1 MSRKIKVK
9 LGRFSGN
16 IYIEEGHVVILGR
29 SGAGKSNTAKVVI
42 RELTKRGLPVLVI
55 DWAGEYELSNFTYV
69 RPGDDFSLNVFE
81 NANINDAEN
90 IDVTVDLFDATFH
103 LTAPQIYILRVAVKN
118 ACAKGAKNLVDLLKA
133 VEETP
138 TRSFYDYETK
148 MALVRR
154 LSPLAEGRV
163 GRALSGRVNVGNILT
178 DNIVI
183 DLSLFKSVYAKRLFT
198 LFLLKHIYDK
208 AISRGVSSRPIHATL
223 IEEFWNVAPY
233 RRLDAE
239 PSVGE
244 RMFFELRKYG
254 EILIAVTQN
263 PSEVAWGVISN
274 AEVIIVHAMLPKEAE
289 VLGLHR
295 LVPAEQRQADI
306 CQFVMRLRKGEAIVI
321 ERDRIFRVKVAHARN
336 DGLCTRVKRLYLH
349 SSRGSGLA

>member
-1 MSRKIKVK
+1 
-9 LGRFSGN
+9 
-16 IYIEEGHVVILGR
+16 
-29 SGAGKSNTAKVVI
+29 
-42 RELTKRGLPVLVI
+42 
-55 DWAGEYELSNFTYV
+55 
-69 RPGDDFSLNVFE
+69 
-81 NANINDAEN
+81 
-90 IDVTVDLFDATFH
+90 
-103 LTAPQIYILRVAVKN
+103 
-118 ACAKGAKNLVDLLKA
+118 
-133 VEETP
+133 
-138 TRSFYDYETK
+138 
-148 MALVRR
+148 ALVRR